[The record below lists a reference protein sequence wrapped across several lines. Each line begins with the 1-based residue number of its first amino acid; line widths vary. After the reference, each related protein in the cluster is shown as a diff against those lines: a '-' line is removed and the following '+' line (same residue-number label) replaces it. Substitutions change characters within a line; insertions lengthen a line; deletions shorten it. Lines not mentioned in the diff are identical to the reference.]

1 MDRKKLLQIKDAL
14 LKGWIPVII
23 ISAVYMPISFFTSER
38 EVYDISF
45 IFLPILIF
53 IMPYL
58 ILYIVLLLIIKMKK
72 IPKNIKIEGYNRE
85 LPFNYSPAIVS
96 ALCDNYIEG
105 LVDIEAVKTN
115 LLIKGIKNASINE
128 MQSLSQHELYVW
140 EKWGNSSTKEF
151 KKLLY
156 SDMEKLGLV
165 KIKKVNEIVRFL
177 TSFFVIITISI
188 GIMRLGSIFN
198 ANIVFFGIG
207 LVFML
212 LSLLLILPFCLAL
225 SDNIKIKQTKLGKEH
240 TVEWLKFKNFLEDFT
255 LLNER
260 EKESVIIYKEYIPYS
275 MAVGIGEKIEK
286 DIFSEYWEEL
296 FMNN

>member
-1 MDRKKLLQIKDAL
+1 MDKKKLLQIKDVL
-14 LKGWIPVII
+14 LKGWIPVIVIAAIYMI
-23 ISAVYMPISFFTSER
+23 IPFFISER
-38 EVYDISF
+38 EIYDISF

-58 ILYIVLLLIIKMKK
+58 ILYIVLSLIIKIKK
-72 IPKNIKIEGYNRE
+72 IPKKYKIVGYNRK

-96 ALCDNYIEG
+96 ALCDDYVEG
-105 LVDIEAVKTN
+105 LVDIEAVKIN
-115 LLIKGIKNASINE
+115 LLIKGIKNTNVDQIQN
-128 MQSLSQHELYVW
+128 LSKHELYVW
-140 EKWGNSSTKEF
+140 EKWKNSSVKEF

-156 SDMEKLGLV
+156 FDMEKLGLV
-165 KIKKVNEIVRFL
+165 KIKKVNEIARFIL
-177 TSFFVIITISI
+177 SFFVIIIISMF
-188 GIMRLGSIFN
+188 IMYLDSIFN
-198 ANIVFFGIG
+198 SDNIFLGIG
-207 LVFML
+207 LIFML
-212 LSLLLILPFCLAL
+212 LSLLLVLPFSLAL

-240 TVEWLKFKNFLEDFT
+240 AIEWLKFKKFLEDFT

-286 DIFSEYWEEL
+286 EIFKDYWQEL

>member
-1 MDRKKLLQIKDAL
+1 MDRKKLLQLKDAL
-14 LKGWIPVII
+14 LKGWVPVII
-23 ISAVYMPISFFTSER
+23 IAILYMIIPFFTSER
-38 EVYDISF
+38 EIYDISF

-53 IMPYL
+53 IVPYL
-58 ILYIVLLLIIKMKK
+58 ILYIVLLLIIKIKK
-72 IPKNIKIEGYNRE
+72 IPQNIKIEGYNRE

-115 LLIKGIKNASINE
+115 LLIKGIKNASITDIQN
-128 MQSLSQHELYVW
+128 LSQHELYVW
-140 EKWGNSSTKEF
+140 KNWGNSSIKEF

-156 SDMEKLGLV
+156 SDMEVLGL
-165 KIKKVNEIVRFL
+165 IKTKKANEIARFL
-177 TSFFVIITISI
+177 LSFFIIITISI
-188 GIMRLGSIFN
+188 GIMYLDNIFN
-198 ANIVFFGIG
+198 TSNVFLGIG
-207 LVFML
+207 LIFML
-212 LSLLLILPFCLAL
+212 LSLLLVLPFSLAL

-240 TVEWLKFKNFLEDFT
+240 AKEWLKFKNFLEDFT

>member
-23 ISAVYMPISFFTSER
+23 ISAVYMTIPFFTSEI

-128 MQSLSQHELYVW
+128 IQSLSQHELYVW
-140 EKWGNSSTKEF
+140 KRWGNSSTKEF

-177 TSFFVIITISI
+177 TSFFVTITISI

-198 ANIVFFGIG
+198 ANIVFLGIG
-207 LVFML
+207 FVFML

-255 LLNER
+255 LLDER

-286 DIFSEYWEEL
+286 DIFNEYWEEL

>member
-1 MDRKKLLQIKDAL
+1 MDRKKLLQLKEAL
-14 LKGWIPVII
+14 LKGWVPVII
-23 ISAVYMPISFFTSER
+23 IATLYMIIPFFTSER
-38 EVYDISF
+38 EIYDISF

-53 IMPYL
+53 IVPYL
-58 ILYIVLLLIIKMKK
+58 ILYLVLSLIIKIKK
-72 IPKNIKIEGYNRE
+72 IPKIIKIEGYNRE

-96 ALCDNYIEG
+96 ALCDNYVEG

-115 LLIKGIKNASINE
+115 LLIKGIKNASIKDIQN
-128 MQSLSQHELYVW
+128 LSQHELYVW
-140 EKWGNSSTKEF
+140 KRWGNSSVKEF

-156 SDMEKLGLV
+156 SDMEKLGLI

-177 TSFFVIITISI
+177 TGFFVIIAISI
-188 GIMRLGSIFN
+188 GIMRINSIFHS
-198 ANIVFFGIG
+198 IIFGGIG
-207 LVFML
+207 FIFML
-212 LSLLLILPFCLAL
+212 LSLLLILPFSLAL
-225 SDNIKIKQTKLGKEH
+225 FDNLKIKQTKLGREH
-240 TVEWLKFKNFLEDFT
+240 TIEWLKFKNFLEDFT

-286 DIFSEYWEEL
+286 DIFAEYWEEL